1 MGVQISFSAN
11 QKYQMSPRSYYLH
24 YYLRLR
30 PAITGSA
37 LVFGGAIDQGLNAL
51 LEKKENPEEHFIKA
65 WSSQEINGE
74 LLDLS
79 KTDKIKYSKS
89 DFDFTILTD
98 EDKGLIGAGAT
109 KEWVSLRR
117 KGLMIID
124 AYREQVIP
132 QIKEVVAVQ
141 KYVELKNETGD
152 SLIGWIDFIATFDD
166 GKTYIVDN
174 KTTSIKY
181 KPDSVAQ
188 SGQLATYFEAAK
200 EQNIKVDGAAYIA
213 IPKNI
218 RKAKLPLIPIDVI
231 KGEINEEILDKTF
244 EEYDK
249 TIHGIKM
256 GEFACTGCKEN
267 VFGCVYRKFCD
278 SGGLDTDG
286 LIYVDKTE
294 RK

>member
-30 PAITGSA
+30 PAVVGSA

-51 LEKKENPEEHFIKA
+51 LEKKENPEEIFLKA
-65 WSSQEINGE
+65 WSAQEINGE
-74 LLDLS
+74 MLDLS
-79 KTDKIKYSKS
+79 TTDKIKYSKA
-89 DFDFTILTD
+89 DYDYTILT
-98 EDKGLIGAGAT
+98 EDDMGMIGAGAT

-117 KGLMIID
+117 KGLMIIE

-141 KYVELKNETGD
+141 KYVELKNDNGD

-166 GKTYIVDN
+166 GKTYICDN

-200 EQNIKVDGAAYIA
+200 DQNIKVDGAAYIA
-213 IPKNI
+213 IPKNF
-218 RKAKLPLIPIDVI
+218 RKSKQPLVPIEIV
-231 KGEINEEILDKTF
+231 KGEIDDNILDKTF

-249 TIHGIKM
+249 TIQGIKM
-256 GEFACTGCKEN
+256 GEFACTGCKDN
-267 VFGCVYRKFCD
+267 VFGCVYKTYCD
-278 SGGLDTDG
+278 SGGLDTTG
-286 LIYVDKTE
+286 LIYVEKRE
-294 RK
+294 K